1 MLNQWSLANFKE
13 VHLQLL
19 LHKVIE
25 TCFCSSFFLCLC
37 FSLCS
42 SQRQLCKMIWYKQG
56 ISFPSH
62 CSLPVCSVLTGQH
75 VTNTHT
81 LLFASP
87 DTGAAG
93 TFIYRNWSWKG
104 GSVSQVIPAST
115 GILKSQKRERK
126 GRERRGGKGIIALLP
141 FTQTHTGNA
150 TTPHCFLES
159 VCLLMLPLKFPDSA
173 LQLQLSR
180 NVTAKS

>member
-1 MLNQWSLANFKE
+1 MLSAMLNQWSLANFKE

-25 TCFCSSFFLCLC
+25 TCFCSSLFLCLR

-42 SQRQLCKMIWYKQG
+42 CQRQLCKMIWYKQG

-62 CSLPVCSVLTGQH
+62 CSLPVCAVLTGQH

-81 LLFASP
+81 PLCF
-87 DTGAAG
+87 TGHRG
-93 TFIYRNWSWKG
+93 RRYFYLQKLKHKRRISEPGY
-104 GSVSQVIPAST
+104 PASI

-126 GRERRGGKGIIALLP
+126 GRERRGGKGIVALLP
-141 FTQTHTGNA
+141 FTQTHIQVTMQQ
-150 TTPHCFLES
+150 PHAAFWNRS
-159 VCLLMLPLKFPDSA
+159 VC
-173 LQLQLSR
+173 
-180 NVTAKS
+180 